1 MEQTRQQET
10 ANDSVTAMFQN
21 HLEKIN
27 IDLKNTENDSLNI
40 WTKSLKDLRVFGTK
54 EIDNHCLNS
63 CALVRKNPKN
73 TIIS

>member
-1 MEQTRQQET
+1 M
-10 ANDSVTAMFQN
+10 ANASVTVMLFQN
-21 HLEKIN
+21 HLEKMN

-40 WTKSLKDLRVFGTK
+40 WTRSLKDLPVFGTK

-63 CALVRKNPKN
+63 LAVAKKNPKN

>member
-1 MEQTRQQET
+1 M
-10 ANDSVTAMFQN
+10 ANANVTVMLFQN

-40 WTKSLKDLRVFGTK
+40 WTRILRDLQVFGTK

-63 CALVRKNPKN
+63 LAVAKKNPKK
-73 TIIS
+73 TVIS

>member
-1 MEQTRQQET
+1 M
-10 ANDSVTAMFQN
+10 ANANVTVMLFQN

-40 WTKSLKDLRVFGTK
+40 WTRSLKDLRVFGKK

-63 CALVRKNPKN
+63 LAVAKKNPKN